1 MGNNDFSG
9 RWHFVYWYPS
19 NHTDGEETSEYYGNI
34 THQNRALIFE
44 SEPTED
50 ESYIFSRLSLDGD
63 LASGSWHEHTSP
75 EGFFKG
81 MEYTGGGLLVEPD
94 NPQSLAGG
102 ILTIARNKSRG
113 EELSANAFRGARE
126 HYTAANMADRV
137 LEAYE
142 SVICPTPSIPAMI

>member
-81 MEYTGGGLLVEPD
+81 MEYSGAGQLLFDQEKMEFKGMWAGIGLDRKSGTPKIYTGRWEIKKV
-94 NPQSLAGG
+94 
-102 ILTIARNKSRG
+102 
-113 EELSANAFRGARE
+113 
-126 HYTAANMADRV
+126 
-137 LEAYE
+137 
-142 SVICPTPSIPAMI
+142 